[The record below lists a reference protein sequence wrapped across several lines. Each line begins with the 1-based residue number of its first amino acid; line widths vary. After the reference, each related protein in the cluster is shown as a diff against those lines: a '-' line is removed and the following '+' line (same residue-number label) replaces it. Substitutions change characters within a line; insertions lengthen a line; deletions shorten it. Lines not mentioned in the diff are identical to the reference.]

1 MISTWNLYCSETK
14 TNVPLWVFKW
24 VFQNLII
31 EKAIARIHEYIR
43 GQQVTQIIHSYQN
56 YWLEYYFMYVS
67 SHTCRYMH
75 SCLVFSLKLLINIS
89 INITTKLME
98 CIASNWRYKLYSYS
112 TFMLPPCFWQSPH
125 TNLICYFQNWKR
137 FYSSMYIII

>member
-24 VFQNLII
+24 VLQNLII

-43 GQQVTQIIHSYQN
+43 GQQVPQIIHSYQN
-56 YWLEYYFMYVS
+56 YWLEHYFMYVS

-75 SCLVFSLKLLINIS
+75 SCLVFSLKLLIDIS
-89 INITTKLME
+89 PSILPLGSWSVLQVIICAFDNPLTPILYVTFKTEKGFIHP
-98 CIASNWRYKLYSYS
+98 CI
-112 TFMLPPCFWQSPH
+112 
-125 TNLICYFQNWKR
+125 
-137 FYSSMYIII
+137 

>member
-43 GQQVTQIIHSYQN
+43 GQQVPQIIHSYQN
-56 YWLEYYFMYVS
+56 YWLEHYLMYVS

-89 INITTKLME
+89 PSILPLSSWSVLQVTEGTGCTLIAPLCYLLAFDNPLTPILYVTFKTEKGFSHP
-98 CIASNWRYKLYSYS
+98 CI
-112 TFMLPPCFWQSPH
+112 
-125 TNLICYFQNWKR
+125 
-137 FYSSMYIII
+137 

>member
-43 GQQVTQIIHSYQN
+43 GQQMPQIIHSYQN
-56 YWLEYYFMYVS
+56 YWLEHYLMYVS

-75 SCLVFSLKLLINIS
+75 ICLVFSLKLLIDIS
-89 INITTKLME
+89 PSILPLSSWSLLQVTEGTGCTL
-98 CIASNWRYKLYSYS
+98 IASLS
-112 TFMLPPCFWQSPH
+112 PCFWQSSH